1 MICGFFMKKI
11 LSPEMTPNGLPRWW
25 TLGMQLE
32 SALTPAR
39 PWTTPRILKCKV
51 PLFHMSIRP
60 CGLVPSRNR
69 CCFEVLFGLLLVTA
83 QPGGVLNGSLA
94 STVML
99 TASDPPYVPSA
110 GTFIAG
116 SMMHECATTHGYSTT
131 TIVS

>member
-1 MICGFFMKKI
+1 MVLHQENSQPGDDTEWAPKMVDAWNAAGVSSHPSKAVDYAKDIEVQGAVVSHVNPSMR
-11 LSPEMTPNGLPRWW
+11 L
-25 TLGMQLE
+25 
-32 SALTPAR
+32 SALKA
-39 PWTTPRILKCKV
+39 
-51 PLFHMSIRP
+51 
-60 CGLVPSRNR
+60 
-69 CCFEVLFGLLLVTA
+69 LFGLLLVSA